1 LQNSIDKNSQ
11 VNAKIEHMNEP
22 LLTLRIPLRAT
33 SLNKWMRMHWQAKR
47 LHQAHIK
54 AAVRAVLPWTVTNRV
69 GYPLQHQVRL
79 RITAYMRP
87 PLLDAD
93 NVVVKDL
100 VDALKGW
107 VIPDDNKKFVAEMTP
122 VVQKNQND
130 IIVIEVFPAGQQELI
145 R

>member
-1 LQNSIDKNSQ
+1 M
-11 VNAKIEHMNEP
+11 EHMCEP

-47 LHQAHIK
+47 KHK
-54 AAVRAVLPWTVTNRV
+54 ADIYASVRSVLPWAVTNRV

-79 RITAYMRP
+79 RIIAYMRP

-107 VIPDDNKKFVAEMTP
+107 VIPNDNKRFVAEMTP
-122 VVQKNQND
+122 VVEKNSEN
-130 IIVIEVFPAGQQELI
+130 IIVIEIYPMESNE
-145 R
+145 